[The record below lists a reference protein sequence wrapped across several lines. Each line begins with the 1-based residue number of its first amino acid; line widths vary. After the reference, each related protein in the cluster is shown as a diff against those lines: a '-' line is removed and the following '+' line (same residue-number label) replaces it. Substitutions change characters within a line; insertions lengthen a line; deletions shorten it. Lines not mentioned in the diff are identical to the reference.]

1 MTTTTIQAQA
11 QTLADALLSNLTK
24 QANATQVE
32 ADNIVAEQ
40 QAAETPTP
48 REGNTVTETLQ
59 QLILQGVANG
69 AATLDMAQAAP
80 ATETGVAGAINP
92 QLAQPYPDGTAPTQ
106 QGLSNPN
113 EVEKVAAVQYLVGLG
128 HTMDDAVDMVKI
140 AEHHMAREAADLEK
154 AAALHHLIGQGY
166 SMDQAVSLVKAAE
179 EQQAV
184 QTIEMAKLAACQT
197 LMSNGCSMD
206 DALALVEYS
215 AGQIGL

>member
-1 MTTTTIQAQA
+1 MTTSTIQAQA
-11 QTLADALLSNLTK
+11 NTLADALLANLTK

-32 ADNIVAEQ
+32 AANIVAEQ

-80 ATETGVAGAINP
+80 ATETGVAGAVDP
-92 QLAQPYPDGTAPTQ
+92 QLAQAYPDSTAPVQ
-106 QGLSNPN
+106 QGLANPN

-128 HTMDDAVDMVKI
+128 HTMDDAVGMVKA
-140 AEHHMAREAADLEK
+140 AEEHMVREAADLEK
-154 AAALHHLIGQGY
+154 AAALQHLVSQGY
-166 SMDQAVSLVKAAE
+166 SIDQAVGMVKAAE

-197 LMSNGCSMD
+197 LMANGFPMD
-206 DALALVEYS
+206 EALYLVEHS
-215 AGQIGL
+215 AAQIGL